1 MERFMLV
8 LVALFLLVAWGS
20 LIYGCEEC
28 EAKGGIYAKTFGGVY
43 KCIEPN
49 K

>member
-1 MERFMLV
+1 MERFIYVLGVLV
-8 LVALFLLVAWGS
+8 LLVVWGS

-28 EAKGGIYAKTFGGVY
+28 EAKGGIYAKTLMGTY